1 MDQRRLALRAA
12 HSLTRLAIQYLLPL
26 KWLRALKWLQA
37 FKWLQARLSAW
48 GSREAFLQVLVL
60 AAVLG
65 AMVWLVG
72 NVQSNLER
80 QNINSGFGFLSE
92 RAGFGINQTLIAYT
106 EDDSFGRV
114 VVVGLLNTLLV
125 SGLGIFF
132 ATLLGFSLGVA
143 RLSRNWLISKIAMVY
158 IEIFRNVPLLLQIMF
173 WYFGVLRNLPSPRQA
188 LSVGDAMF
196 MSNRGIVLPWL
207 EAGAGAMWYGVALL
221 GLAAGF
227 FWLRR
232 RTLKAKLTTGHSTRF
247 WRPLLVLALALF
259 GAAALMAGV
268 PFALDVPQLKGFNF
282 RGGLTVIPEFVA
294 LLLALSLYTA
304 AFIAEIVRAGIN
316 SVNKG
321 QREAAAALG
330 LPERVALRLVVLP
343 QALRVII
350 PPLTS
355 QYLNLTKNS
364 SLAVAIA
371 YPDIVSVLAGTTLS
385 QVGQALEII
394 FVTMMIYLSLSLLT
408 SWAMN
413 RYNQRMAF
421 VGNNT

>member
-1 MDQRRLALRAA
+1 MHRDAV
-12 HSLTRLAIQYLLPL
+12 
-26 KWLRALKWLQA
+26 LQA
-37 FKWLQARLSAW
+37 L
-48 GSREAFLQVLVL
+48 VLV
-60 AAVLG
+60 AVVAG
-65 AMVWLVG
+65 MVWLVG

-92 RAGFGINQTLIAYT
+92 RAGFGINQTLIDYT

-114 VVVGLLNTLLV
+114 VVIGLLNTLLV
-125 SGLGIFF
+125 SILGILF

-196 MSNRGIVLPWL
+196 ISNRGIVVPWL
-207 EAGAGAMWYGVALL
+207 EAGAGAMWYGLGLL
-221 GLAAGF
+221 ALAAGF
-227 FWLRR
+227 IWLRR
-232 RTLKAKLTTGHSTRF
+232 RALNAKLTSGQPTQV

-259 GAAALMAGV
+259 GAAAVMAGV

-282 RGGLTVIPEFVA
+282 RGGVTVIPEFVA

-304 AFIAEIVRAGIN
+304 AFIAEIVRSGIN

-321 QREAAAALG
+321 QREASAALG
-330 LPERVALRLVVLP
+330 LPESLALRLVVIP

-385 QVGQALEII
+385 QVGQAVEII
-394 FVTMMIYLSLSLLT
+394 FVTMMIYLSLSLFT

-421 VGNNT
+421 VGNAT

>member
-1 MDQRRLALRAA
+1 MRSWLNRDAL
-12 HSLTRLAIQYLLPL
+12 
-26 KWLRALKWLQA
+26 LQA
-37 FKWLQARLSAW
+37 I
-48 GSREAFLQVLVL
+48 VLL
-60 AAVLG
+60 AVVAG
-65 AMVWLVG
+65 MVWLVG

-92 RAGFGINQTLIAYT
+92 RAGFGINQTLIDYT

-125 SGLGIFF
+125 SVLGIFF

-158 IEIFRNVPLLLQIMF
+158 IEIFRNVPLLLQLMF

-188 LSVGDAMF
+188 LSIGEAMF
-196 MSNRGIVLPWL
+196 VSNRGVVVPWL
-207 EAGAGAMWYGVALL
+207 EAGAGAVWYGVAFA
-221 GLAAGF
+221 GVLAGG

-232 RTLKAKLTTGHSTRF
+232 RALKMKLNTGQASRV
-247 WRPLLVLALALF
+247 WRPLALLTLALF
-259 GAAALMAGV
+259 AVAALLAGV
-268 PFALDVPQLKGFNF
+268 PFTLDVPYLKGFNF

-316 SVNKG
+316 AVDKG
-321 QREAAAALG
+321 QREASAALG
-330 LPERVALRLVVLP
+330 LPESLALRLVVIP

-385 QVGQALEII
+385 QVGQAVEII

-413 RYNQRMAF
+413 RYNQRMAL
-421 VGNNT
+421 VGNAS

>member
-1 MDQRRLALRAA
+1 MR
-12 HSLTRLAIQYLLPL
+12 S
-26 KWLRALKWLQA
+26 WLHRDAVLQA
-37 FKWLQARLSAW
+37 L
-48 GSREAFLQVLVL
+48 VLV
-60 AAVLG
+60 AVVAG
-65 AMVWLVG
+65 MVWLVG
-72 NVQSNLER
+72 NVQTNLER

-92 RAGFGINQTLIAYT
+92 RAGFGINQTLIDYT

-114 VVVGLLNTLLV
+114 VVIGLLNTLLV
-125 SGLGIFF
+125 SGLGIIF
-132 ATLLGFSLGVA
+132 ATMLGFSLGVA

-196 MSNRGIVLPWL
+196 ISNRGIVVPWL
-207 EAGAGAMWYGVALL
+207 EAGAGAIWYGLGLL

-232 RTLKAKLTTGHSTRF
+232 RALKAKSSTGQPTQV
-247 WRPLLVLALALF
+247 WRPLLVLTLALF
-259 GAAALMAGV
+259 GTAALMAGV

-316 SVNKG
+316 SVDKG
-321 QREAAAALG
+321 QREASAALG
-330 LPERVALRLVVLP
+330 LPESVALRLVVIP

-385 QVGQALEII
+385 QVGQAVEII
-394 FVTMMIYLSLSLLT
+394 FVTMMIYLSLSLFT

-421 VGNNT
+421 VGNAT

>member
-1 MDQRRLALRAA
+1 VDQRRLALRAA
-12 HSLTRLAIQYLLPL
+12 HSLTRLAIQNLLPL

-92 RAGFGINQTLIAYT
+92 RAGFGINQTLIAFT

>member
-1 MDQRRLALRAA
+1 
-12 HSLTRLAIQYLLPL
+12 
-26 KWLRALKWLQA
+26 
-37 FKWLQARLSAW
+37 
-48 GSREAFLQVLVL
+48 LQVLVL

-421 VGNNT
+421 VGSNT